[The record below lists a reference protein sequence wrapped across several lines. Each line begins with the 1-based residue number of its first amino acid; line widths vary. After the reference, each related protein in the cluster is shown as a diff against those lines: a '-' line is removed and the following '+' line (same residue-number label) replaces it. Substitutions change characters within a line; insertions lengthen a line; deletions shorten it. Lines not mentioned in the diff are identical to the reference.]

1 MWWVVTVSVGF
12 TSEQIREFVH
22 EYELQPYGTK
32 GAWLAGQC
40 VSYDRLR
47 RWRTAVFEGDV
58 ERGLVPRQG
67 VLMTVPQGRRRGLE
81 QQRAQERAAQEA
93 EVARLQDRVRE
104 LEAVNDALG
113 KAIGLLHQ
121 MSEQEPDATPPP
133 SDPPDS

>member
-1 MWWVVTVSVGF
+1 MVTVGVGF

-40 VSYDRLR
+40 VSYDRLK
-47 RWRTAVFEGDV
+47 RWRTAVFEGDL

-81 QQRAQERAAQEA
+81 QQRAKERAAQVV
-93 EVARLQDRVRE
+93 EVARLRDRVRE

-113 KAIGLLHQ
+113 KAVGLLHH
-121 MSEQEPDATPPP
+121 MSEQEPGETVDP
-133 SDPPDS
+133 SDPPAS